1 MGWFYDQY
9 LPQVAARY
17 DWRASPLRAATLEG
31 VAPAM
36 VVTAGFDP
44 LRDEGRAYARRLEWL
59 RVGLTLAFAL
69 VTYLLWPV
77 LLFNIAVALA
87 GYAAISALAFAFE
100 AFRHDNDRN
109 AARAFS

>member
-1 MGWFYDQY
+1 MPRAFVLTVFVWMCYSLFVQG
-9 LPQVAARY
+9 AA
-17 DWRASPLRAATLEG
+17 L
-31 VAPAM
+31 
-36 VVTAGFDP
+36 
-44 LRDEGRAYARRLEWL
+44 EGRAYARRLEWL

-77 LLFNIAVALA
+77 LLLNIAVALA

-100 AFRHDNDRN
+100 AFKHDNDRN